1 MKRIEVACGVV
12 LNDKGQY
19 LIAQRGDVIHNGKW
33 EFAGG
38 KLKDNETAFDAI
50 KRELVEE
57 LNITVE
63 PKSELL
69 RYPFKDFLLI
79 FIECEYSFGEIELK
93 EHTSI
98 KWVFKNELI
107 NYQFLE
113 GDIKFI
119 ERLNHN

>member
-19 LIAQRGDVIHNGKW
+19 LIAQRGDGKHNGKW

-38 KLKDNETAFDAI
+38 KLKDDETAFDAI

-79 FIECEYSFGEIELK
+79 FIECKYLSGEIELK
-93 EHTSI
+93 EHNAFR
-98 KWVFKNELI
+98 WVVKNELN